1 MSPQWT
7 KTPVFGATRWVSNTG
22 LGSWVNRGYSV
33 AASATRLHVYR
44 PNLSTSMERSTGL
57 ERLKADLC
65 MNVAGTVF
73 GVLAP
78 SEPACV
84 HVMLAVG
91 CGWQR
96 GRA

>member
-1 MSPQWT
+1 M
-7 KTPVFGATRWVSNTG
+7 GAREHDEQK
-22 LGSWVNRGYSV
+22 WVNRGHSV
-33 AASATRLHVYR
+33 AASATRLHVCR
-44 PNLSTSMERSTGL
+44 TNLSTSMERSTGL

-78 SEPACV
+78 PSEPA
-84 HVMLAVG
+84 HVCMSCHAGVRLHG
-91 CGWQR
+91 CCWQYL